1 MRKNTSTP
9 SCYQV
14 GVSWPIS
21 WDDIVAARR
30 RIAPHLSPTPLR
42 RYAALDAEIGNDI
55 RVLVKHENH
64 LPTNAFK
71 ARNAISFMTALDPAQ
86 KTRGV
91 VAATRGNHGAGLAW
105 AGAELGVPVVIC
117 VPHGNNPEKNAAM
130 RGYGAELIEAG
141 RDYDE
146 AVEVAKRTVVDRGM
160 VMAHSTNDANIIAG
174 AATLGAE
181 LCEQAPQLDAIVVA
195 VGGGSQAVG
204 CLTAAQHLRP
214 GLPIY
219 GVQAANA
226 AAIHDSWHAKTRLT
240 RDSADTFADG
250 LATRAT
256 YDLTWEPLQAL
267 EGFVAVAEA
276 AIAEAIR
283 VLLRTT
289 HNLAEGAG
297 AAGLAGLF
305 ALRDTLAGK
314 TVAVIL
320 SGSNIDAATLRRV
333 LTREL

>member
-1 MRKNTSTP
+1 M
-9 SCYQV
+9 
-14 GVSWPIS
+14 WPIT

-30 RIAPHLSPTPLR
+30 RIAPHLPQTPLR
-42 RYAALDAEIGNDI
+42 RYAALDDEVGHGI

-71 ARNAISFMTALDPAQ
+71 ARNTVSFLTALDPAQ
-86 KTRGV
+86 RTRGV

-130 RGYGAELIEAG
+130 RGFGAELVEAG

-146 AVEVAKRTVVDRGM
+146 AVEVAQRLVLDRGL
-160 VMAHSTNDANIIAG
+160 VMAHSTNDREVIAG
-174 AATLGAE
+174 AGTLGAE
-181 LCEQAPQLDAIVVA
+181 LCEQANELDAVVVA
-195 VGGGSQAVG
+195 IGGGSQAVG
-204 CLTAAQHLRP
+204 TLVAARELRP
-214 GLPIY
+214 NVKVF
-219 GVQAANA
+219 GVQAAGA
-226 AAIHDSWHAKTRLT
+226 SAIHDSWHRKTRLVIAA
-240 RDSADTFADG
+240 ADTFADG

-256 YDLTWEPLQAL
+256 YDLTWPAL
-267 EGFVAVAEA
+267 LEGLAGFVAVPDA
-276 AIAEAIR
+276 AIADAIR

-305 ALRDTLAGK
+305 ALREQLADK
-314 TVAVIL
+314 TVAVVL

-333 LTREL
+333 ISGEL